1 MIQNDESVNCLT
13 VLHQERLDMQDKKLT
28 PDMVPV
34 IKNILTGPLS
44 PWQQQMVE
52 RDLKDSLGN

>member
-1 MIQNDESVNCLT
+1 
-13 VLHQERLDMQDKKLT
+13 MQDKKLT

-44 PWQQQMVE
+44 PWQQQMME

>member
-44 PWQQQMVE
+44 PWQQQMME

>member
-28 PDMVPV
+28 PDLVPV

-44 PWQQQMVE
+44 PWQQQMME